1 MYALL
6 MQGSFTGP
14 RIFWSGSSLRTEAT
28 GYGLV
33 LYITTLRC
41 SVFGWMVVGKCDNAC
56 MFAWLCTSIRV
67 KFLPLSSGCN
77 EFPIHV
83 VFSKFL
89 LVNKVLLLLQVFFA
103 QLMLADM
110 NKDLKGL
117 RSFTQLCELFR
128 DSLMVIEVDSM
139 V

>member
-33 LYITTLRC
+33 LSNTTLRC

-56 MFAWLCTSIRV
+56 MFA
-67 KFLPLSSGCN
+67 
-77 EFPIHV
+77 
-83 VFSKFL
+83 
-89 LVNKVLLLLQVFFA
+89 
-103 QLMLADM
+103 
-110 NKDLKGL
+110 
-117 RSFTQLCELFR
+117 
-128 DSLMVIEVDSM
+128 
-139 V
+139 